1 MSKTQLTNE
10 QSAALEEAKQLFSVW
25 RETRT
30 RRGRMPDDLWDVAT
44 DLFHTWELSINR
56 VARGLRLNYST
67 LKTRILEKQSVAIS
81 SSDDT
86 SATFIEL
93 DPPHVCSDCVIEME
107 NQSGVKMR
115 MCFRGRADPAVVNLG
130 RYFLEGHQ

>member
-10 QSAALEEAKQLFSVW
+10 QSAALEKAKELFSIW

-30 RRGRMPDDLWDVAT
+30 RRGRMPKNLWDAAT

-67 LKTRILEKQSVAIS
+67 LKTKILAKQSVAIS

-86 SATFIEL
+86 STTFIEL
-93 DPPHVCSDCVIEME
+93 KPHHACSDCVIEME

-115 MCFRGRADPAVVNLG
+115 MRFRGRVDPAVVNLG
-130 RYFLEGHQ
+130 RDFLVGHS